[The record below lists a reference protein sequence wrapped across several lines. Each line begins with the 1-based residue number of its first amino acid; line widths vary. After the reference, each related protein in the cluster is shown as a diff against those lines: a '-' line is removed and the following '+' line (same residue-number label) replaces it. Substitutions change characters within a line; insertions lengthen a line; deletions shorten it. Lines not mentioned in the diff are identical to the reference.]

1 PAKYSQSEY
10 PSHQHRG
17 REARWLHPGSRSSWR
32 RRQQPRTHRVR
43 PGPSAS
49 RFRGRRRASRQTWCI
64 LTTRRLKH
72 LHGTSP
78 RAYSLGGC
86 AMWRTSRLADL
97 GKDYILNPHL
107 EPLSMLGLRP
117 KHEPVEATL
126 RNQEWQPSDM
136 NTQVR
141 GNTAI
146 RRVKLRVTEVDL
158 GSDLG
163 SSERKSELR
172 SSGPPAVWMT
182 SVPT

>member
-1 PAKYSQSEY
+1 SPAHSAYQ
-10 PSHQHRG
+10 PHRYQAVAQ
-17 REARWLHPGSRSSWR
+17 RQMNLGSRSSWR
-32 RRQQPRTHRVR
+32 RRKRPRTHRAR

-64 LTTRRLKH
+64 LTTRRFGH

-78 RAYSLGGC
+78 RAHGLGGC